1 MPSQCLEV
9 STIADERIN
18 PSSINAAESP
28 LDIQLE
34 NCPKLRTMGGGGGKV
49 LGLSLYKAIVYSA
62 SALIA

>member
-18 PSSINAAESP
+18 PSNINAAESP

-34 NCPKLRTMGGGGGKV
+34 NCPKLRTTGGGGWG
-49 LGLSLYKAIVYSA
+49 
-62 SALIA
+62 